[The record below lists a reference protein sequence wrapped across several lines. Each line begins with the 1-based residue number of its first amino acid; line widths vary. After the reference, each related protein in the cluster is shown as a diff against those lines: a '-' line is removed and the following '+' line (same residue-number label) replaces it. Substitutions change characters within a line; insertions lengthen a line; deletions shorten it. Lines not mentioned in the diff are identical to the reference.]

1 MNQLI
6 VVIDQGDAGI
16 IQDGQL
22 LSNCPKRL
30 MVIDN
35 WINIDGA
42 STQLVDC
49 PNRSKYLSQKIQI
62 SVPKAWWDED
72 RQLIDRALMQISR
85 LYSNKSNNIFLI
97 MIQSWTVLDKSNK
110 LYFLKSRKIVIQQS
124 CKDCKEWQF
133 PRLNLLSIYFKPKL
147 NSLRQNISFF
157 H

>member
-1 MNQLI
+1 MPEQNNQSAINNWLNKQAPNMNQLI

-49 PNRSKYLSQKIQI
+49 PNRSKYLSQKL
-62 SVPKAWWDED
+62 DE
-72 RQLIDRALMQISR
+72 M
-85 LYSNKSNNIFLI
+85 
-97 MIQSWTVLDKSNK
+97 
-110 LYFLKSRKIVIQQS
+110 KIGN
-124 CKDCKEWQF
+124 W
-133 PRLNLLSIYFKPKL
+133 
-147 NSLRQNISFF
+147 
-157 H
+157 